1 MSVVNTYTPK
11 TFKGTAVIIK
21 PQGFLDGNNINLLI
35 TPADIN
41 NFERKKI
48 KSVEIVFT
56 NVISLNLNAARF
68 LNDIFSNLYKNN
80 IESFIIAPNKNIEG
94 VFLKLKEKFFNIIES
109 TEVARVFCQ
118 DNDDTF
124 DKNIYLYSDNV
135 ENKNMIL
142 YYLIKRGYTP
152 IVLNSKEELEEKKKS
167 NPDALFI
174 EKSII
179 SKISNRVM
187 SFTKDNM
194 IFFYL
199 DDFLDAEFTRSF
211 DIEYFRRSLIIGF
224 KVFVFDATYVKG
236 INIHAVR
243 YLSKLAVES
252 AEYGALLCVIGLNT
266 KEINEN
272 ILMDMED
279 SGYIFFEDIE
289 EFNKSEEVKEAVSSV
304 TETMQKNRKSL
315 TKETV
320 NLLPYFIN
328 ATIESIELMTGVK
341 AKKDKPG
348 IKSLEFNSKE
358 NNYIASSVG
367 FYGDLDGMLVLIFS
381 ENLTKSVSK
390 ILLGEEVQT
399 KEELIDIVGEFANI
413 IVGNVKANM
422 SKQDKMID
430 LTLPKIFDD
439 INSLFVLVKEKK
451 GVEVRFDFEGEEF
464 YFFLTR

>member
-1 MSVVNTYTPK
+1 MAINTYTSK
-11 TFKGTAVIIK
+11 TFKNSAVIIK
-21 PQGFLDGNNINLLI
+21 PQGFLDGNNANMLI
-35 TPADIN
+35 TTTDIN

-48 KSVEIVFT
+48 KSLELICS
-56 NVISLNLNAARF
+56 NVVSLNLNAARF
-68 LNDIFSNLYKNN
+68 LNDVFENLYKKN
-80 IESFIIAPNKNIEG
+80 IESFIISPNKNIES
-94 VFLKLKEKFFNIIES
+94 VLLKLKEKFFNIIEN
-109 TEVARVFCQ
+109 TEVATVFCQ
-118 DNDDTF
+118 DNNDTF
-124 DKNIYLYSDNV
+124 TKNIYLYSDDV
-135 ENKNMIL
+135 ENKNIIL
-142 YYLIKRGYTP
+142 YYLIKKGYIP
-152 IVLNSKEELEEKKKS
+152 IILNSKEELQAKKAS

-174 EKSII
+174 EKSRI

-199 DDFLDAEFTRSF
+199 DGFLDAEFTRSF
-211 DIEYFRRSLIIGF
+211 DDEYFRRNLIIGF

-243 YLSKLAVES
+243 YLAKLAVES
-252 AEYGALLCVIGLNT
+252 AEYGALLCIIGLDT
-266 KEINEN
+266 KEINKN
-272 ILMDMED
+272 ILIDMED
-279 SGYIFFEDIE
+279 SGYMFFKDID
-289 EFNKSEEVKEAVSSV
+289 EFNENKDVKEAVSSV
-304 TETMQKNRKSL
+304 TETMKKNRKSL
-315 TKETV
+315 TKETI

-348 IKSLEFNSKE
+348 IKALEFNSKK

-390 ILLGEEVQT
+390 ILLGEEANT
-399 KEELIDIVGEFANI
+399 KEEFVDIVGEFANI
-413 IVGNVKANM
+413 IVGNVKANI
-422 SKQDKMID
+422 SKQDKIID
-430 LTLPKIFDD
+430 LTLPRVFDD
-439 INSLFVLVKEKK
+439 IESLFVLVKEKK